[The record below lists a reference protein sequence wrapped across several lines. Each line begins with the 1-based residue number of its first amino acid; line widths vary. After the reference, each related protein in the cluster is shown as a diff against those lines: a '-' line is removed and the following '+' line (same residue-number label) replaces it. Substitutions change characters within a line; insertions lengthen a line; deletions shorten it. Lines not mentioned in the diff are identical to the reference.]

1 MSASIR
7 ALSVGLPGREKSR
20 MTLLADAHKS
30 RSRETD
36 TRSKWIRKQGGRK
49 HVGRC
54 LSFAV
59 WFCQQLVDASGD
71 GSEPVTGSLALGSV
85 PELFGTEMST
95 FMAHWSDRNVLTLAI
110 DVDCF
115 WQAPLGAEA
124 LSILVHEA
132 GHARAMHHGKGFVD
146 EVERLAG
153 VPPTSCSSAAARLI
167 DVGPIWWIRSARK

>member
-1 MSASIR
+1 
-7 ALSVGLPGREKSR
+7 